1 VIGAAGLKLSVLF
14 GERDA
19 VDGRFLAERI
29 VAELE
34 RARLAAAILMRG
46 VEGFG
51 IKHRRRTD
59 RLLTLSEDLPVLAI
73 GVGAPGPVEEAAT
86 RIGAIDFDGLV
97 TIERI
102 RLLDPRCDTMIDGVG
117 GAAKLAVYLGRGWHL
132 AGEPA
137 HRRLLSL
144 LHEAGVE
151 GGTALLGV
159 DGILAGARRRAR
171 FFSRNTETPA
181 LVVAVGR
188 SERLA
193 AAAAA
198 TAGLPGAPLATLER
212 VHVCKRNGGPLVP
225 PPPVPERDPGGH
237 AIWQK
242 LTLQSNEQVHVGGRP
257 VHVEAVR
264 RLRAAGADG
273 ATALR
278 GVWGFDGDQM
288 PCGDS
293 LRSLRRSVPTLTVV
307 VDGPPRARAWLD
319 ILDELTP
326 ERGLITSEIVP
337 ARHARGPGGDAGPI
351 ALAGPPR

>member
-1 VIGAAGLKLSVLF
+1 MIGAAGLKLSVCF

-29 VAELE
+29 VTELE
-34 RARLAAAILMRG
+34 RSGVAAAILMRG

-51 IKHRRRTD
+51 IKQRRRTD
-59 RLLTLSEDLPVLAI
+59 RLLTLSEDLPVIAI

-97 TIERI
+97 TIERL
-102 RLLDPRCDTMIDGVG
+102 RLLDPPV
-117 GAAKLAVYLGRGWHL
+117 GAATAGVTGAARLSVHLGRGRRL

-144 LHEAGVE
+144 LREAGAE
-151 GGTALLGV
+151 GGSALLGV
-159 DGILAGARRRAR
+159 DGILGGARRRAG
-171 FFSRNTETPA
+171 FFSRNVDVPA
-181 LVVAVGR
+181 LVVSVGHA
-188 SERLA
+188 ERLA

-198 TAGLPGAPLATLER
+198 ATELPGATLATLER
-212 VHVCKRNGGPLVP
+212 VHVCKRDGGPLVP
-225 PPPVPERDPGGH
+225 PPAVPGRDPDGLR
-237 AIWQK
+237 IWQK
-242 LTLQSNEQVHVGGRP
+242 LTLHSNEQAHVGGRP

-278 GVWGFDGDQM
+278 GVWGFDGDRG
-288 PCGDS
+288 PYGDS
-293 LRSLRRSVPTLTVV
+293 FRSLRRRVPTMTIV
-307 VDGPPRARAWLD
+307 VDRPARAREWLD

-326 ERGLITSEIVP
+326 DRGLLTSEVVP
-337 ARHARGPGGDAGPI
+337 ARHARGPGGDEGPI
-351 ALAGPPR
+351 ALAGPPP